1 MDIISLLA
9 PGNVSLASTIALYSF
24 VIAAGIWL
32 GKIKIGG
39 YIRSFRRHHHGALR
53 IYRRR
58 KCPEVCA

>member
-39 YIRSFRRHHHGALR
+39 VSL
-53 IYRRR
+53 
-58 KCPEVCA
+58 